1 MTKKIYY
8 ASPLFSEME
17 YTYNEFLINKIRD
30 HYPEVEV
37 YAPQEQG
44 DINDKNAYAD
54 SIAIAKYDTDALLS
68 SSLMVAVLDGP
79 AIDVGV
85 ASEIGVAYQAGIPI
99 VGLFSDSRQQGATNK
114 QKLNAL
120 QQPAESQFAY
130 INLYTVGLIKMNG
143 TIYTNSA
150 DLLKGIQSYL

>member
-1 MTKKIYY
+1 
-8 ASPLFSEME
+8 
-17 YTYNEFLINKIRD
+17 
-30 HYPEVEV
+30 
-37 YAPQEQG
+37 
-44 DINDKNAYAD
+44 
-54 SIAIAKYDTDALLS
+54 
-68 SSLMVAVLDGP
+68 MVAVLDGP

-114 QKLNAL
+114 QKLDAL

-143 TIYTNSA
+143 AIYTNSA